1 MKNWLGGHIDEQF
14 LLGIDKD
21 FAVVVVL
28 IIISLL
34 AAFFATK
41 AAHAFFRA
49 MSKRIA
55 SETYSRYAEIFGEHR
70 VLERASSLFAPIC
83 FMALFPFMFPRE
95 DIGDA
100 VFNNVLRIFW
110 IYFYVVLWRFLVVVM
125 SALNDVISARNKKSI
140 RGFIQILQLSVSVVA
155 CILIVSAFLDKSPVK
170 ILAGVGA
177 SAAVL
182 MFVFKDA
189 LLGFVASIQL
199 SANRML
205 EVGDWI
211 TMDKFDADGIVIE
224 IGLTVVKVRN
234 WDNTIANVPTYDL
247 VSNSFRNWRSLE
259 QLGGR
264 RVTRCVY
271 LDIQSISPCTE
282 ADLEQFAKCAP
293 VRDFIETSL
302 SYAQNATRETQA
314 DSAETAK
321 QAAPNAPLTNAAIFR
336 AYLEKYLQTNPN
348 VRQNMLKFV
357 RYLQPTEHGLPLQM
371 YFFTTPNWVEYEKI
385 QSDITEHALVAARR
399 FNLRIFQEESDS
411 HC

>member
-1 MKNWLGGHIDEQF
+1 MKSWLGGHIDERF

-28 IIISLL
+28 IIVSLL

-224 IGLTVVKVRN
+224 IGLTVVKIRN

-264 RVTRCVY
+264 RVARCVY
-271 LDIQSISPCTE
+271 LDIQSISFCTE
-282 ADLEQFAKCAP
+282 ADLEQLSKCES

-302 SYAQNATRETQA
+302 SDAQTAAGEP
-314 DSAETAK
+314 DAEAAK
-321 QAAPNAPLTNAAIFR
+321 QSAPDTPLTNAAVFR
-336 AYLEKYLQTNPN
+336 AYLEKYLQTNRN

-385 QSDITEHALVAARR
+385 QSDIIEHALVAARR
-399 FNLRIFQEESDS
+399 FNLRVFQEESDFRG
-411 HC
+411 

>member
-1 MKNWLGGHIDEQF
+1 MKNWLGGHIDERF

-21 FAVVVVL
+21 FAVVVLL
-28 IIISLL
+28 IIVSLL

-41 AAHAFFRA
+41 AAHAFFRL
-49 MSKRIA
+49 MSRRIA
-55 SETYSRYAEIFGEHR
+55 SETYSRYTEIFGEHR

-83 FMALFPFMFPRE
+83 FMALFPLMFPRE

-110 IYFYVVLWRFLVVVM
+110 IYFYVVMWRFLVVVM

-155 CILIVSAFLDKSPVK
+155 CILIVSVFLDKSPVK

-224 IGLTVVKVRN
+224 IGLTVVKIRN

-264 RVTRCVY
+264 RVMRCVY
-271 LDIQSISPCTE
+271 LDIQSISFCTE
-282 ADLEQFAKCAP
+282 ADLEEFAKCEP

-302 SYAQNATRETQA
+302 SDAQ
-314 DSAETAK
+314 TAAGITDASK
-321 QAAPNAPLTNAAIFR
+321 QSAPNTPLTNAAVFR

-357 RYLQPTEHGLPLQM
+357 RYLQPTGQGIPLQM

-399 FNLRIFQEESDS
+399 FNLRVFQEESDFRG
-411 HC
+411 

>member
-1 MKNWLGGHIDEQF
+1 MKNWLGGHIDERF

-282 ADLEQFAKCAP
+282 ADLEQFAKYAP

-302 SYAQNATRETQA
+302 SDAQNATRETQA
-314 DSAETAK
+314 DSAEAAK
-321 QAAPNAPLTNAAIFR
+321 QTAPNAPLTNAAIFR

-371 YFFTTPNWVEYEKI
+371 YFFTTPNWVDYEKI

-399 FNLRIFQEESDS
+399 FNLRIFQEESDFRG
-411 HC
+411 